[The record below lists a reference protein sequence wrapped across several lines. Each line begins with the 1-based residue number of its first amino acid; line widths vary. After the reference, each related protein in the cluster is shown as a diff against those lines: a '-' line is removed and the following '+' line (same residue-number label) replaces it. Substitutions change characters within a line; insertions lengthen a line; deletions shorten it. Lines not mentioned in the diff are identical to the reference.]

1 MGHGLFQIG
10 ENVFFVLDTHGEAEE
25 AVMELRR
32 VEVLAL
38 VVLPQ
43 GHSGGDDL
51 QMADEPVMGIVVGVQ
66 AEGDRTPPMMA

>member
-1 MGHGLFQIG
+1 
-10 ENVFFVLDTHGEAEE
+10 
-25 AVMELRR
+25 MELRR

-51 QMADEPVMGIVVGVQ
+51 QMADVPVMGVVVGVQ